1 MAKKQKILIVDD
13 EEQIVT
19 AYGDHFAREGY
30 EIGKAYDG
38 AEALEKVKEFTPDI
52 ILLDILMPKLDGLS
66 ALKQLKKDPETRD
79 IPVIILTNLD
89 QKEDVLKGVQ
99 EGGILYFVKARTSL
113 EVLSKWIRDLL
124 RE

>member
-30 EIGKAYDG
+30 EIAKAYDG
-38 AEALEKVKEFTPDI
+38 AEALEKVKEFAPDI

-66 ALKQLKKDPETRD
+66 ALKQLKEDPETRD

-89 QKEDVLKGVQ
+89 QKEDVVKGVQ
-99 EGGILYFVKARTSL
+99 EGGILYFVKVRTSL